1 MHYKNML
8 KFLLPLLHH
17 FGLLVILTVLL
28 TGKMPKTS
36 TDSIKN
42 LPTANATEMV
52 QNKDKS
58 IIWIPVLL
66 SNKKNIDNF
75 QEQNL
80 RDKDEEEPKEN
91 KPNNQNKDKSRF
103 KYFVNWVGT
112 SASQTYMN
120 LKESFLKNQE
130 SIASIR
136 SNWWTWP
143 TSKSEFVYIFL
154 EI

>member
-8 KFLLPLLHH
+8 NFLYILIIIT
-17 FGLLVILTVLL
+17 LLVILVSE
-28 TGKMPKTS
+28 TS

-42 LPTANATEMV
+42 LPTANATEMI

-58 IIWIPVLL
+58 LIWIPVLL
-66 SNKKNIDNF
+66 SNLIIDIDNF

-91 KPNNQNKDKSRF
+91 KPNNQNKDIHCSIL
-103 KYFVNWVGT
+103 VQLA

>member
-8 KFLLPLLHH
+8 NFLYILIIIT
-17 FGLLVILTVLL
+17 LLVILVSE
-28 TGKMPKTS
+28 TS

-42 LPTANATEMV
+42 LPTANATEMI

-58 IIWIPVLL
+58 LIWIPVLL

-75 QEQNL
+75 QEKNL

-91 KPNNQNKDKSRF
+91 KSNNQNKDISF
-103 KYFVNWVGT
+103 SILVQLA

-143 TSKSEFVYIFL
+143 TSKSEFVYILL